1 MVKLGFVNSRPWIII
16 AVISWL
22 VAGGITTQA
31 ADIRLELPDPLVAGV
46 VQRATVV
53 IENAEVRVDHLDLP
67 PVANLEWEAQGR
79 SNYQISITNGKRST
93 KESLPVVLRIQQTT
107 ALTIPA
113 ISVVFVDG
121 STMSTAAVTIQPQAA
136 DTSLSGEAVATVT
149 FEPSTIVPGQPAS
162 LVYRLSLRQDRPR
175 AIKEP
180 SLTPPAGVLVLG
192 ERSETKGTTTDKEG
206 REWQV
211 QTWRWP
217 VSAAQPGT
225 FEARGQQEWFRCH
238 HDLFNQLVPES
249 SHQLPI
255 KPAVLTVTALP
266 DAGRPADFTGLIG
279 PLEASAAIE
288 RPRIAAGEGTIF
300 TLTLKGPQ
308 VGLGKRPSLT
318 LPPGVQAY
326 AKDDDDKKAGERHFR
341 WDLVPA
347 KAGEIIL
354 PAFSFPYFDPLSQ
367 SYQRATSA
375 AITMTVI
382 PGRSRDLIISG
393 EVTPKKIIAA
403 PTVTVPS
410 ENLRTLPPPMRGDAT
425 ASTPP
430 KWTWPLLTVALVFGA
445 LIGLGQR
452 LSTRPK
458 RGPHRGRALA
468 TALAAKDLDAM
479 ARCVFSLRP
488 DLDDAGRQAA
498 DALEQA
504 IDRARFG
511 STAAGDLTAL
521 AAPLIKIP

>member
-1 MVKLGFVNSRPWIII
+1 VVKCDFVGLRPWAIR

-22 VAGGITTQA
+22 VTGGIIASA
-31 ADIRLELPDPLVAGV
+31 AEVRLELPDPLITGV
-46 VQRATVV
+46 VQQATLI
-53 IENAEVRVDHLDLP
+53 IENAAARVDHLDLP
-67 PVANLEWEAQGR
+67 PVANLEWETQGR
-79 SNYQISITNGKRST
+79 SNYQISITNGRRST
-93 KESLPVVLRIQQTT
+93 TETLSVVLRTEQTT

-113 ISVVFVDG
+113 ITVTLADG
-121 STMSTAAVTIQPQAA
+121 STVNTVAVTIQPQAA

-149 FEPSTIVPGQPAS
+149 FEPSTIVPGQPAT

-180 SLTPPAGVLVLG
+180 ALSPPAGVMVLG
-192 ERSETKGTTTDKEG
+192 ERSEGKSETTDKEG
-206 REWQV
+206 RKWQI

-225 FEARGQQEWFRCH
+225 FEARGQQEWFRCRQ
-238 HDLFNQLVPES
+238 DLFNRLVAES

-308 VGLGKRPSLT
+308 VGLGKRPTLT

-326 AKDDDDKKAGERHFR
+326 AKDDDDGKSGERHFR

-347 KAGEIIL
+347 NAGEIIL
-354 PAFSFPYFDPLSQ
+354 PAFSFPYFDPVSQ

-393 EVTPKKIIAA
+393 EVTPKKIAA
-403 PTVTVPS
+403 PTVIVPS
-410 ENLRTLPPPMRGDAT
+410 ENLRTMPPPMRGDAT

-430 KWTWPLLTVALVFGA
+430 KWTWPLLTVALIFGA

-479 ARCVFSLRP
+479 ARCVFALRP

>member
-1 MVKLGFVNSRPWIII
+1 MRILIHFRPWSLS

-22 VAGGITTQA
+22 IAGGILSHA
-31 ADIRLELPDPLVAGV
+31 ADVRIELPDPLITGV
-46 VQRATVV
+46 VQQATVIV
-53 IENAEVRVDHLDLP
+53 ENSAARVDHIDLP
-67 PVANLEWEAQGR
+67 PVANLQWETQRG
-79 SNYQISITNGKRST
+79 SNYQISIINGKRSA
-93 KESLPVVLRIQQTT
+93 KETIPVALLTQQTT

-113 ISVVFVDG
+113 ITITLADG
-121 STMSTAAVTIQPQAA
+121 TTVSTDAVTVQPQAA
-136 DTSLSGEAVATVT
+136 DTSLSGEAVAAVT
-149 FEPSTIVPGQPAS
+149 FEPATIVPGQPS
-162 LVYRLSLRQDRPR
+162 TLVYRLSLRQDRPR

-180 SLTPPAGVLVLG
+180 SLTPPAGLLVLG
-192 ERSETKGTTTDKEG
+192 ERSESKGETTDKEG
-206 REWQV
+206 NKWQI

-217 VSAAQPGT
+217 VSAAQPGS

-238 HDLFNQLVPES
+238 HDIFNRLVAES

-255 KPAVLTVTALP
+255 KPGVLTVTTLP
-266 DAGRPADFTGLIG
+266 DEGRPADFTGLIG

-308 VGLGKRPSLT
+308 VGLAKRPTLT

-326 AKDDDDKKAGERHFR
+326 PKDDDDGKAGERHFR

-347 KAGEIIL
+347 SAGELML
-354 PAFSFPYFDPLSQ
+354 PAIAFPYFDPVSH
-367 SYQRATSA
+367 SYQRATSST
-375 AITMTVI
+375 IMVTVL
-382 PGRSRDLIISG
+382 PGRSRELIISG
-393 EVTPKKIIAA
+393 EVTAKKIIAA
-403 PTVTVPS
+403 PTASLPS
-410 ENLRTLPPPMRGDAT
+410 ETLRTMPPPMHGETYSSAPAR
-425 ASTPP
+425 
-430 KWTWPLLTVALVFGA
+430 WTWPVLSVALVFGF
-445 LIGLGQR
+445 IVGLGQR

-468 TALAAKDLDAM
+468 AAIAAKDLDAM
-479 ARCVFSLRP
+479 ARWVFSLRP

-511 STAAGDLTAL
+511 SADAGDLKNL
-521 AAPLIKIP
+521 AATLIKIP

>member
-1 MVKLGFVNSRPWIII
+1 MVKCDFVGLRPWAIR

-22 VAGGITTQA
+22 VTGGIIASATEV
-31 ADIRLELPDPLVAGV
+31 RLELPDPLVTGV
-46 VQRATVV
+46 VQQATLI
-53 IENAEVRVDHLDLP
+53 IENAAARVDHLDLP
-67 PVANLEWEAQGR
+67 PVAHLEWETQGR
-79 SNYQISITNGKRST
+79 SNYQISITNGRRST
-93 KESLPVVLRIQQTT
+93 TETLSVVLRTEQTT

-113 ISVVFVDG
+113 ITVTLADG
-121 STMSTAAVTIQPQAA
+121 STVSTVAVTIQPQAA

-149 FEPSTIVPGQPAS
+149 FEPSTIVPGQPAT

-180 SLTPPAGVLVLG
+180 ALSPPAGVMVLG
-192 ERSETKGTTTDKEG
+192 ERSEGKSETTDKEG
-206 REWQV
+206 HKWQI

-217 VSAAQPGT
+217 VSAAQPGS
-225 FEARGQQEWFRCH
+225 FEARGQQEWFRCR
-238 HDLFNQLVPES
+238 HDLFNQLIAES

-255 KPAVLTVTALP
+255 KPGVLIVTNLP
-266 DAGRPADFTGLIG
+266 DEGRPADFTGLIG

-308 VGLGKRPSLT
+308 VGLGKRPTLT

-326 AKDDDDKKAGERHFR
+326 PKDDDDGKTGERHFR

-347 KAGEIIL
+347 NAGEITL
-354 PAFSFPYFDPLSQ
+354 PALSFPYFDPVSH
-367 SYQRATSA
+367 SYQRATSSA
-375 AITMTVI
+375 LTMTVL
-382 PGRSRDLIISG
+382 PGRSRELIVSG
-393 EVTPKKIIAA
+393 EIKPKKNTAT
-403 PTVTVPS
+403 PTITLPS
-410 ENLRTLPPPMRGDAT
+410 ENLRTMPPPMRGDAMLT
-425 ASTPP
+425 APP
-430 KWTWPLLTVALVFGA
+430 KWTWPVLALALIFGA

-468 TALAAKDLDAM
+468 TAIAAKDLDAM
-479 ARCVFSLRP
+479 ARWVFALRP

-504 IDRARFG
+504 IDQGRFG

-521 AAPLIKIP
+521 ATPLIKIP